1 MLNLAG
7 REEISRGPAE
17 LLEIKDIAVRI
28 GRGPG
33 GGHLDVQLGPVP
45 GPGGVNRLLKPVF
58 PPSGGGRISG
68 LYATYYIRLFNSC
81 WDAEGSIAN

>member
-1 MLNLAG
+1 MGL
-7 REEISRGPAE
+7 RSCWRSWTSRSGLVVDLMA
-17 LLEIKDIAVRI
+17 
-28 GRGPG
+28 
-33 GGHLDVQLGPVP
+33 GHLDVQLGPVP